1 LWVYTS
7 FSKWRLLASDKYAA
21 ILVFV
26 TAVMLRMVPELA
38 AYPYPMGYDV
48 INYYIPVVAH
58 FEQHW
63 PVAASQFP
71 LYVIILHFVNLATG
85 LSAHSVV
92 TATAIIMFG
101 VFGSSVFY
109 IARSLL
115 KLGVGYSVFLAVF
128 VIIQMAVL
136 RTAWDL
142 HRDIFALATMM
153 LAFCLVSRK
162 DIGWKGL
169 AALLALSSLTVAA
182 DRMIGALFC
191 MSLAAYAIAARRA
204 VLPAVFSTG
213 LFSALMIAS
222 YAAAPGIE
230 PNAAGA
236 SAAASFEFYNP
247 QNLLIL
253 FAVIN
258 GLLVVL
264 AAIGLMHMKNAALLL
279 KIPLVISLAG
289 SFSWLAF
296 PDTALFVA
304 DRWIIIAGIFLAI
317 FAGYGIIH
325 LIRNLKVKP
334 AVAGSVLAAFAAV
347 GLAYAVI
354 PHDSPFVLYA
364 AARASIENFGPVTM
378 QFNALDIEDN
388 DEILST
394 IAEINEDTEPDAV
407 IVGEKHWRG
416 FMEMYLEG
424 QRTYRFS
431 NDPQV
436 LAEALD
442 NKGEHAYLLKFNPNS
457 PDLFVIEDVC
467 RR

>member
-1 LWVYTS
+1 
-7 FSKWRLLASDKYAA
+7 
-21 ILVFV
+21 
-26 TAVMLRMVPELA
+26 
-38 AYPYPMGYDV
+38 
-48 INYYIPVVAH
+48 
-58 FEQHW
+58 
-63 PVAASQFP
+63 
-71 LYVIILHFVNLATG
+71 
-85 LSAHSVV
+85 
-92 TATAIIMFG
+92 
-101 VFGSSVFY
+101 
-109 IARSLL
+109 
-115 KLGVGYSVFLAVF
+115 
-128 VIIQMAVL
+128 
-136 RTAWDL
+136 
-142 HRDIFALATMM
+142 
-153 LAFCLVSRK
+153 
-162 DIGWKGL
+162 
-169 AALLALSSLTVAA
+169 
-182 DRMIGALFC
+182 MIGALFC
-191 MSLAAYAIAARRA
+191 MSLAAYAIATRRA

-222 YAAAPGIE
+222 YAAAPGSE
-230 PNAAGA
+230 ANAVGA
-236 SAAASFEFYNP
+236 SAAASFDFYNP

-258 GLLVVL
+258 GLLAVL

-347 GLAYAVI
+347 GLAYAVM

-394 IAEINEDTEPDAV
+394 IAQINEDTEPDAV

-442 NKGEHAYLLKFNPNS
+442 NKGKHAYLLKLNPNS
-457 PDLFVIEDVC
+457 PHSFVIEDVY

>member
-1 LWVYTS
+1 LWIYTS
-7 FSKWRLLASDKYAA
+7 LSKWRLLASDKYAPTL
-21 ILVFV
+21 IFV

-92 TATAIIMFG
+92 VAAAIIMFG

-162 DIGWKGL
+162 DIGWKEL

-191 MSLAAYAIAARRA
+191 MSLAAYAIATRRA

-213 LFSALMIAS
+213 LFSALMIGS
-222 YAAAPGIE
+222 YAAAPGSE
-230 PNAAGA
+230 ANAAGA
-236 SAAASFEFYNP
+236 SAAASFDFYNP

-258 GLLVVL
+258 GLLAVL
-264 AAIGLMHMKNAALLL
+264 AAIGLMNMKNAALLL

-334 AVAGSVLAAFAAV
+334 VVAGSVLAAFAAV
-347 GLAYAVI
+347 GLAYAVM

-394 IAEINEDTEPDAV
+394 IAQINEDTEPDAV

-442 NKGEHAYLLKFNPNS
+442 NKGKHAYLLKLNPNS
-457 PDLFVIEDVC
+457 PDLFVIEDVY